1 MSSVGNNIRSN
12 ALNKVGNV
20 RRATSTKQQINTM
33 ISQMSSQIATLQQQG
48 AQVNARINTLS
59 RQLNVARR
67 RSSNLNAY
75 IQNRFK
81 N

>member
-1 MSSVGNNIRSN
+1 MSGVGNNIQSN
-12 ALNKVGNV
+12 ALDKVSNV
-20 RRATSTKQQINTM
+20 RRATSKKQQYNTM